1 MSRCATRVRHGRRR
15 GTTTSCADL
24 LTMITSLNRYEM
36 QAWQLTLTGQPED
49 QKLID
54 DRVDI

>member
-1 MSRCATRVRHGRRR
+1 
-15 GTTTSCADL
+15 
-24 LTMITSLNRYEM
+24 MITSLNSYEM